1 MQRQNN
7 NVPRFL
13 LKNKRNDADKAFPG
27 QEMYLIWLSFLCCKQ
42 KKTKFRLNI
51 CLVSYS
57 LGIFQKPRSITFLF
71 GPIRPVII
79 IDVVVIFLVALWL
92 VVGVVTSD
100 YSVTQ
105 RGMTVTQHYSL
116 LHTVWSENK
125 RRSKVILQL
134 HDCLC
139 RFSRT
144 QLSVRVQDPS
154 RQCAA
159 QSPVF
164 WAYLRFA
171 IRLLFRPIPRHFS
184 RWGAKREAAM
194 LRLQLGQ
201 THSLFF
207 HWLNTWPNTSSP
219 GWSTISEKDKRQLF
233 RVKPLR
239 VRLLLMH
246 ERIGAGEYETAYA
259 TWLNYD
265 LCWMNVSA
273 FFRSG
278 KTNQHETL

>member
-1 MQRQNN
+1 M
-7 NVPRFL
+7 
-13 LKNKRNDADKAFPG
+13 LKFKRYALTAFMLEGFGSSWWVWILRCKDRATIFQHFFWKIRGMTQIKHFQDKKL
-27 QEMYLIWLSFLCCKQ
+27 YLFWFSFLCCKQ
-42 KKTKFRLNI
+42 KKKKTKFRLKI

-105 RGMTVTQHYSL
+105 RGMTGTVTQHYSL
-116 LHTVWSENK
+116 LHRVWWENK
-125 RRSKVILQL
+125 GVPRW
-134 HDCLC
+134 LC
-139 RFSRT
+139 SYAT
-144 QLSVRVQDPS
+144 V
-154 RQCAA
+154 CAA
-159 QSPVF
+159 PAGLSCLFMFRTLADSVQLKAQFF

-184 RWGAKREAAM
+184 RCGAKREAAM

-219 GWSTISEKDKRQLF
+219 GWSTISEKDK
-233 RVKPLR
+233 K
-239 VRLLLMH
+239 
-246 ERIGAGEYETAYA
+246 
-259 TWLNYD
+259 
-265 LCWMNVSA
+265 S
-273 FFRSG
+273 
-278 KTNQHETL
+278 TL